1 MPQQSQS
8 PEGGQDETEREVAA
22 AAPVREGPG
31 SARTGAILSSSGHV
45 VAILGSSG
53 GAWRSEMGRWI
64 AAANSPSATL
74 SHHIA
79 S

>member
-1 MPQQSQS
+1 MPQE
-8 PEGGQDETEREVAA
+8 PEAAERCQDQAEGEVAA
-22 AAPVREGPG
+22 AVREGPG
-31 SARTGAILSSSGHV
+31 SARTGAILSAGHAD
-45 VAILGSSG
+45 AILGSSG
-53 GAWRSEMGRWI
+53 GAWRSEIGRWI